1 MSFRSIAGGPASAK
15 AELAR
20 VVEIIG
26 WLAACGTTL
35 SFVPQVL
42 LALRT
47 RDVSGI
53 SIPMYVTF
61 CVGVALWIAY
71 GFCRHSLPIIG
82 ANVVTLSLALVIL
95 FLTVKYRRSDA
106 C

>member
-1 MSFRSIAGGPASAK
+1 
-15 AELAR
+15 

-35 SFVPQVL
+35 SFIPQVM

-61 CVGVALWIAY
+61 CIGVTLWIAY
-71 GFCRHSLPIIG
+71 GVFRHSLPVIA
-82 ANVVTLSLALVIL
+82 ANVVTLTLALLIL
-95 FLTVKYRRSDA
+95 FLTVKYRRSEA
-106 C
+106 A